1 MSNEAMELLIHAAK
15 AAGPKQGIIIIT
27 KFTQGHSIHAGNHH
41 LQFQLSEVAKFK
53 IYEQAI
59 RELVDAGLLRQTM
72 SHYEVTPAG
81 YNAAP

>member
-15 AAGPKQGIIIIT
+15 AAGPKQGLIIVT

-41 LQFQLSEVAKFK
+41 LQFQLNEQARFTV
-53 IYEQAI
+53 YEQAI
-59 RELVDAGLLRQTM
+59 RELIDAGLLRQTI

-81 YNAAP
+81 YNAVP

>member
-1 MSNEAMELLIHAAK
+1 MSNEARELLRYAAK
-15 AAGPKQGIIIIT
+15 AAGPKQGLIIIT
-27 KFTQGHSIHAGNHH
+27 KFTQGHSIHAGNDH
-41 LQFQLSEVAKFK
+41 LQFQLNEDAKFM

-59 RELVDAGLLRQTM
+59 RELIDAGLLRQAM